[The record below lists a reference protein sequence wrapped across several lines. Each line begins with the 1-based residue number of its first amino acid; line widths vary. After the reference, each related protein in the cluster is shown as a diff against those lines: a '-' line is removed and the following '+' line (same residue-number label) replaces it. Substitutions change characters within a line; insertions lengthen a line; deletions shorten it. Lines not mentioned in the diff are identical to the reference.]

1 MGIKLFVLP
10 LRPAKA
16 GGPVHP
22 MQKELERYLAYYNT
36 RRPHMALGGLAPM
49 EFMAIL
55 KEGGSQSR
63 MY

>member
-1 MGIKLFVLP
+1 MQRTLRDEFYTRSLP
-10 LRPAKA
+10 YGVAA
-16 GGPVHP
+16 

-49 EFMAIL
+49 EFMATL